1 MRLFV
6 QGAVLLLGMGF
17 LSAPAKAQKV
27 VIEDDVPNSIVL
39 VSQDKA
45 GDEIVRIMNETQSPR
60 FHDPKAPR
68 FVLTDRKGR
77 FALGIGGYVKATAEY
92 DFGGISDDVDFY
104 PSMIPNGGQNYVRN
118 QFQMDATT
126 STIFLKLVGRT
137 KHLGDFVVYTAG
149 NFRGGSKVF
158 ELQNAYVSFLGFTMG
173 YDYSTFMDLA
183 ALPPSIDY
191 AGPAGQVFSRATL
204 LRYERAFGKGWKAGV
219 GIEMPVVDGITN
231 QSVNISNQRMP
242 NFPAYIQYA
251 WNKSSHIRVAGI
263 VRNMTYENLV
273 AQRAE
278 SKAGWG
284 VFAASTFNVTSKL
297 NFYGQATYG
306 RGISQFLNDIS
317 NLDVDLVPD
326 PEAKGKMQVLPM
338 MGWYAGLQYNITPK
352 VFVSST
358 YSQTRL
364 YSENDYPVTPSDQYR
379 YGQYLVAHIFW
390 NVNAN
395 LQVGAE
401 YLRGWRTDF
410 NDMTRHA
417 NRLNVSAQYNF

>member
-1 MRLFV
+1 
-6 QGAVLLLGMGF
+6 
-17 LSAPAKAQKV
+17 
-27 VIEDDVPNSIVL
+27 
-39 VSQDKA
+39 
-45 GDEIVRIMNETQSPR
+45 
-60 FHDPKAPR
+60 
-68 FVLTDRKGR
+68 
-77 FALGIGGYVKATAEY
+77 
-92 DFGGISDDVDFY
+92 
-104 PSMIPNGGQNYVRN
+104 
-118 QFQMDATT
+118 
-126 STIFLKLVGRT
+126 
-137 KHLGDFVVYTAG
+137 
-149 NFRGGSKVF
+149 
-158 ELQNAYVSFLGFTMG
+158 
-173 YDYSTFMDLA
+173 
-183 ALPPSIDY
+183 
-191 AGPAGQVFSRATL
+191 
-204 LRYERAFGKGWKAGV
+204 
-219 GIEMPVVDGITN
+219 
-231 QSVNISNQRMP
+231 MP

-326 PEAKGKMQVLPM
+326 PEAKGKMQVLAM

-379 YGQYLVAHIFW
+379 YGQYLVANIFW

>member
-1 MRLFV
+1 
-6 QGAVLLLGMGF
+6 MGF

-68 FVLTDRKGR
+68 FVLTDRKGH

-306 RGISQFLNDIS
+306 RGIS
-317 NLDVDLVPD
+317 
-326 PEAKGKMQVLPM
+326 
-338 MGWYAGLQYNITPK
+338 
-352 VFVSST
+352 
-358 YSQTRL
+358 
-364 YSENDYPVTPSDQYR
+364 
-379 YGQYLVAHIFW
+379 
-390 NVNAN
+390 
-395 LQVGAE
+395 
-401 YLRGWRTDF
+401 
-410 NDMTRHA
+410 
-417 NRLNVSAQYNF
+417 

>member
-1 MRLFV
+1 M
-6 QGAVLLLGMGF
+6 
-17 LSAPAKAQKV
+17 
-27 VIEDDVPNSIVL
+27 PNSIVL

-191 AGPAGQVFSRATL
+191 AGACRTGFRRATL
-204 LRYERAFGKGWKAGV
+204 LRYEQCFR
-219 GIEMPVVDGITN
+219 
-231 QSVNISNQRMP
+231 
-242 NFPAYIQYA
+242 
-251 WNKSSHIRVAGI
+251 
-263 VRNMTYENLV
+263 
-273 AQRAE
+273 
-278 SKAGWG
+278 
-284 VFAASTFNVTSKL
+284 
-297 NFYGQATYG
+297 
-306 RGISQFLNDIS
+306 
-317 NLDVDLVPD
+317 
-326 PEAKGKMQVLPM
+326 
-338 MGWYAGLQYNITPK
+338 
-352 VFVSST
+352 
-358 YSQTRL
+358 
-364 YSENDYPVTPSDQYR
+364 
-379 YGQYLVAHIFW
+379 
-390 NVNAN
+390 
-395 LQVGAE
+395 
-401 YLRGWRTDF
+401 
-410 NDMTRHA
+410 
-417 NRLNVSAQYNF
+417 

>member
-6 QGAVLLLGMGF
+6 QRTVLLLALGL
-17 LSAPAKAQKV
+17 LSAPAMAQKV
-27 VIEDDVPNSIVL
+27 IIEDDEPSGIVL
-39 VSQDKA
+39 ISTDKA
-45 GDEIVRIMNETQSPR
+45 GDEIIRIMNETQGRR
-60 FHDPKAPR
+60 FHDPRAPR

-77 FALGIGGYVKATAEY
+77 FALGIGGYVKATGEY

-104 PSMIPNGGQNYVRN
+104 PSMIPNKGENYVRN

-137 KHLGDFVVYTAG
+137 KRLGDFIVYTAG

-158 ELQNAYVSFLGFTMG
+158 ELQNAYVSFLGFTIG
-173 YDYSTFMDLA
+173 YDYGTFMDLA

-191 AGPAGQVFSRATL
+191 AGPAGQVFYRSTQ
-204 LRYERAFGKGWKAGV
+204 LRYERAFGKGWKAG
-219 GIEMPVVDGITN
+219 IAMEMPVVDGITN
-231 QSVNISNQRMP
+231 QGVNISNQRMP

-263 VRNMTYENLV
+263 VRNMTYENRIE
-273 AQRAE
+273 QHAE

-284 VFAASTFNVTSKL
+284 VLAASTFNVTQKL
-297 NFYGQATYG
+297 NFFGQAAYG

-317 NLDVDLVPD
+317 NLDMDLVPD
-326 PEAKGKMQVLPM
+326 PAVKGKMQVLPM
-338 MGWYAGLQYNITPK
+338 MGWYAGLRYNITSNI
-352 VFVSST
+352 FVSST

-379 YGQYLVAHIFW
+379 YGQYLVANIFW
-390 NVNAN
+390 NVSPN

-410 NDMTRHA
+410 NDQTRHA
-417 NRLNVSAQYNF
+417 NRLNLSAQYNF